1 MHVHR
6 LLHMHAITSRIA
18 PDPPHVNSPEI
29 AMTAHLSDSD
39 RQALRLAQDLREE
52 MRAALPQLPA
62 DPSVSPFVDPGGTP
76 SVLLRMD
83 ADTARALMAV
93 LAERRAAPA
102 GEQPA
107 EPRRADGSHVPPPVP
122 PQSAQPAAP
131 AQAPVAAAGVPFGEP
146 AFGMS
151 AAPYGQPAFAE
162 APYAQAPYGEAPYG
176 EAPYGEAPYAEAPYA
191 QAPYAQAPMAGQ
203 DTGGHMAVGGT
214 GPTPL
219 VPSAYPTH

>member
-1 MHVHR
+1 M
-6 LLHMHAITSRIA
+6 
-18 PDPPHVNSPEI
+18 
-29 AMTAHLSDSD
+29 SDSD

-62 DPSVSPFVDPGGTP
+62 DPSVSPFVDQGGTP

-102 GEQPA
+102 GEQPV

-122 PQSAQPAAP
+122 PQGAPPVQNAAP
-131 AQAPVAAAGVPFGEP
+131 SAGAPFGDP
-146 AFGMS
+146 GFGLG
-151 AAPYGQPAFAE
+151 AGAPYGQPAFAE
-162 APYAQAPYGEAPYG
+162 AAYAQAPYA
-176 EAPYGEAPYAEAPYA
+176 EAPYAEAPYA
-191 QAPYAQAPMAGQ
+191 QAPYAQAPYGQ
-203 DTGGHMAVGGT
+203 DTGGHMTVGGT

-219 VPSAYPTH
+219 VPSVYPTH